1 MKKVIF
7 WVFVLPL
14 VVFTQVR
21 ATGPSPQSAVATLT
35 FVIPTGVGIY
45 VNNDAEWDFGNI
57 TNNPNNP
64 VYPPVV
70 YPEHYYPTSPSAS
83 PYQQLEYMVSG
94 SPSASPVNWF
104 LTVSG
109 DGDPG
114 SGILLSDIEY
124 SPAGMGSWD
133 AFNTSAAPDTIES
146 GSGNTGGW
154 QSLNQDY
161 RVNIG
166 GDEEQTAGVS
176 CVLTYTIQTD

>member
-1 MKKVIF
+1 MRKLGFLTLFFPVI
-7 WVFVLPL
+7 VFA
-14 VVFTQVR
+14 QVSE
-21 ATGPSPQSAVATLT
+21 TGPSPQSVDATLT
-35 FVIPTGVGIY
+35 FIIPAVVGIS
-45 VNNDAEWDFGNI
+45 VNNDAVWDFGNI
-57 TNNPNNP
+57 TLNPSNP
-64 VYPPVV
+64 IYPPAL
-70 YPEHYYPTSPSAS
+70 YSEQYYPTTPGAS

-94 SPSASPVNWF
+94 SSVGSPVNWV

-109 DGDPG
+109 DADPG
-114 SGILLSDIEY
+114 SGILLSDIEH

-133 AFNTSAAPDTIES
+133 SFNTAAAPDTLAN

-161 RVNIG
+161 RVTLD

>member
-1 MKKVIF
+1 MKKMILLAL
-7 WVFVLPL
+7 VLP
-14 VVFTQVR
+14 VIVFAQISSV
-21 ATGPSPQSAVATLT
+21 GSSPQSAGATLT
-35 FVIPTGVGIY
+35 FIIQTGVGIY
-45 VNNDAEWDFGNI
+45 VNNDVVWDFRDI
-57 TNNPNNP
+57 TLNPSNP
-64 VYPPVV
+64 VYPPAA
-70 YPEHYYPTSPSAS
+70 YPEYYYPTSPNGS

-94 SPSASPVNWF
+94 SSSVNWV

-161 RVNIG
+161 RVNID